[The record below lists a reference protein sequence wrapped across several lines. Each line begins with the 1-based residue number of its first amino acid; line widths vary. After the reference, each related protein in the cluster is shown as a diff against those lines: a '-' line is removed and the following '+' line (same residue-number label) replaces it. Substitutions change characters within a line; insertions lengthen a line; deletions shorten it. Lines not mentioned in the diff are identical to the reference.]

1 MIYSHK
7 GYELEIT
14 YNSETKQYEGKCSE
28 LGIELSSSNKRWLE
42 SCFRERVDEYF
53 RSFLSNS

>member
-1 MIYSHK
+1 MIYNHE

-28 LGIELSSSNKRWLE
+28 LGIELSSNSEGWLK
-42 SCFRERVDEYF
+42 SCFRERVDEYL
-53 RSFLSNS
+53 RSFIN